1 MKTICAA
8 LGMAALLTFSAS
20 ADTLTLPKGHV
31 LDFGDTVDV
40 LDGRQTYFGK
50 QMKNWAEHEAV
61 EKESKPQAAAIGII
75 GGVDSPTSVYL
86 TSKLAPHVSRLAAE
100 ALEELRVYQLRAN
113 TPEAFYEPLVL
124 SFSVDHKN
132 PEKEKNGLSP
142 FVKLMGKEMTGTA
155 GSTAAKQAASDKK
168 NAVIPFAGKMW
179 KEAEIGEPYKQ
190 FLGKKGIRLYVSGET
205 RWKEKK
211 SRGGKVYRLAKVKAG
226 LYTGGCLI
234 PFFAEGLILEDGD
247 STTYT
252 LFASDQKSGAYFV
265 PYVEKAAR
273 EMK

>member
-20 ADTLTLPKGHV
+20 ADTLTLPKGQV

-40 LDGRQTYFGK
+40 LDGSQTYFGK
-50 QMKNWAEHEAV
+50 QMKDWAEHEAV

-75 GGVDSPTSVYL
+75 GGADGPTSVYL
-86 TSKLAPHVSRLAAE
+86 TSKLAPDVSRLAAE
-100 ALEELRVYQLRAN
+100 ALGELRVYQLRAN
-113 TPEAFYEPLVL
+113 TPEAFYESFVL

-132 PEKEKNGLSP
+132 PGKEKNGLSL

-155 GSTAAKQAASDKK
+155 GSTAVKQEAADKK
-168 NAVIPFAGKMW
+168 NAAIPFAGKMW

-190 FLGKKGIRLYVSGET
+190 FLEKRGIRLYVSGET

>member
-20 ADTLTLPKGHV
+20 ADILTLPKGHV
-31 LDFGDTVDV
+31 LDFGDTVDI

-75 GGVDSPTSVYL
+75 GGADGPTSVYL

-100 ALEELRVYQLRAN
+100 ALGELRVYQLRAN
-113 TPEAFYEPLVL
+113 TPEAFYESLVL

-155 GSTAAKQAASDKK
+155 GSTAAKQAVSDKK
-168 NAVIPFAGKMW
+168 NAAIPFAGKMW

-190 FLGKKGIRLYVSGET
+190 FLEKGESV
-205 RWKEKK
+205 
-211 SRGGKVYRLAKVKAG
+211 
-226 LYTGGCLI
+226 C
-234 PFFAEGLILEDGD
+234 
-247 STTYT
+247 
-252 LFASDQKSGAYFV
+252 
-265 PYVEKAAR
+265 
-273 EMK
+273 M

>member
-31 LDFGDTVDV
+31 LDFGDTVDI

-75 GGVDSPTSVYL
+75 GGADGPTSVYL

-100 ALEELRVYQLRAN
+100 ALGELRVYQLRAN
-113 TPEAFYEPLVL
+113 TPEAFYESLVF

-132 PEKEKNGLSP
+132 PEKKKDSLLP

-168 NAVIPFAGKMW
+168 TAAIPFAGKMW

-211 SRGGKVYRLAKVKAG
+211 SRGGKAYRLAKVKAG

-252 LFASDQKSGAYFV
+252 LFAGDQKSGAYFA

>member
-1 MKTICAA
+1 MLLC
-8 LGMAALLTFSAS
+8 GMNFINLIRIQFI
-20 ADTLTLPKGHV
+20 
-31 LDFGDTVDV
+31 FGIED
-40 LDGRQTYFGK
+40 
-50 QMKNWAEHEAV
+50 
-61 EKESKPQAAAIGII
+61 
-75 GGVDSPTSVYL
+75 
-86 TSKLAPHVSRLAAE
+86 
-100 ALEELRVYQLRAN
+100 QLILSYN
-113 TPEAFYEPLVL
+113 P

-168 NAVIPFAGKMW
+168 NAAIPFAGKMW

-226 LYTGGCLI
+226 LYTGGSLI

>member
-1 MKTICAA
+1 MKTICAS

-20 ADTLTLPKGHV
+20 ADTLTLPKGNV

-75 GGVDSPTSVYL
+75 GGADGPTSVYL

-100 ALEELRVYQLRAN
+100 ALGELRVYQLRAN
-113 TPEAFYEPLVL
+113 TTEAFYESLVF

-132 PEKEKNGLSP
+132 SEKEKNGLLP
-142 FVKLMGKEMTGTA
+142 FVKLMGKEMTDTA
-155 GSTAAKQAASDKK
+155 GSTAAKQEAADKK

-190 FLGKKGIRLYVSGET
+190 FLGKKGIRLYVSGEA

-252 LFASDQKSGAYFV
+252 LFASDQKSGAYFA

>member
-75 GGVDSPTSVYL
+75 GGADSLTSVYL
-86 TSKLAPHVSRLAAE
+86 TSKLAPDVSRLAAE
-100 ALEELRVYQLRAN
+100 ALGELRVYQLRAN
-113 TPEAFYEPLVL
+113 TPEAFYESLVF

-168 NAVIPFAGKMW
+168 NAAIPFAGKMW

-211 SRGGKVYRLAKVKAG
+211 SRGGKAYRLAKVKAG

-252 LFASDQKSGAYFV
+252 LFASDQKSGAYFA

>member
-61 EKESKPQAAAIGII
+61 EKESKPQAAAIGVI
-75 GGVDSPTSVYL
+75 GGADGPTSVYL
-86 TSKLAPHVSRLAAE
+86 TSKLAPDVSRLAAE
-100 ALEELRVYQLRAN
+100 ALGELRVYQLRAN
-113 TPEAFYEPLVL
+113 TPEAFYESFVL

-132 PEKEKNGLSP
+132 PGKEKNGLSL

-155 GSTAAKQAASDKK
+155 GSTAAKQEAADKK
-168 NAVIPFAGKMW
+168 NAAIPFAGKMW

-234 PFFAEGLILEDGD
+234 PFFAEGLILEDDD

-252 LFASDQKSGAYFV
+252 LFAGDQKSGAYFV
-265 PYVEKAAR
+265 PYVEKAAQ

>member
-31 LDFGDTVDV
+31 LDFGNTVDI

-61 EKESKPQAAAIGII
+61 EKESEPQAAAIGII
-75 GGVDSPTSVYL
+75 GGADGPTSVYL

-113 TPEAFYEPLVL
+113 TPEAFYESLVF

>member
-1 MKTICAA
+1 
-8 LGMAALLTFSAS
+8 
-20 ADTLTLPKGHV
+20 
-31 LDFGDTVDV
+31 
-40 LDGRQTYFGK
+40 
-50 QMKNWAEHEAV
+50 
-61 EKESKPQAAAIGII
+61 
-75 GGVDSPTSVYL
+75 
-86 TSKLAPHVSRLAAE
+86 
-100 ALEELRVYQLRAN
+100 
-113 TPEAFYEPLVL
+113 
-124 SFSVDHKN
+124 
-132 PEKEKNGLSP
+132 
-142 FVKLMGKEMTGTA
+142 MTGTA
-155 GSTAAKQAASDKK
+155 GSTAAKQEAADKK

-190 FLGKKGIRLYVSGET
+190 FLEKKGIRLYVSGET

-211 SRGGKVYRLAKVKAG
+211 SRGGKAYRLAKVKAG

-252 LFASDQKSGAYFV
+252 LFAGDQKSGAYFA

>member
-40 LDGRQTYFGK
+40 LDGRQMYFGK

-61 EKESKPQAAAIGII
+61 EKESKPQAADGII
-75 GGVDSPTSVYL
+75 GSVDSPAAVYL
-86 TSKLAPHVSRLAAE
+86 TSKLAPDVSRLAAE
-100 ALEELRVYQLRAN
+100 ALGELRVYQLRAN
-113 TPEAFYEPLVL
+113 TPEAFYESFVL

-132 PEKEKNGLSP
+132 PGKEKNGLLP

-155 GSTAAKQAASDKK
+155 GSTAAYHAATDKK
-168 NAVIPFAGKMW
+168 NAVIPLAGKMW
-179 KEAEIGEPYKQ
+179 KEAEIGESYKQ
-190 FLGKKGIRLYVSGET
+190 FLGKKGIRLYVSSET

-226 LYTGGCLI
+226 LYAGGCLI
-234 PFFAEGLILEDGD
+234 PFFAEGLILEDDD

-252 LFASDQKSGAYFV
+252 LFAGDQKSGAYFV

>member
-20 ADTLTLPKGHV
+20 ADTLTLPKGQV

-40 LDGRQTYFGK
+40 LDGSQTYFGK
-50 QMKNWAEHEAV
+50 QMKDWAEHEKV
-61 EKESKPQAAAIGII
+61 KKTSKRQAAAGII
-75 GGVDSPTSVYL
+75 GSVDSPAAVYL
-86 TSKLAPHVSRLAAE
+86 ESKLTPDVSRLAAK
-100 ALEELRVYQLRAN
+100 AWEELRIYQLRAN
-113 TPEAFYEPLVL
+113 TPEAFYESLVL

-132 PEKEKNGLSP
+132 SGKEKNGLLP
-142 FVKLMGKEMTGTA
+142 FVKLMGKEMTDTA
-155 GSTAAKQAASDKK
+155 GSTAAKQETADKK
-168 NAVIPFAGKMW
+168 NAVIPLAGKMW

-211 SRGGKVYRLAKVKAG
+211 SRGGKAYRLAKVKAG

-252 LFASDQKSGAYFV
+252 LFAGDQKSGAYFA

>member
-31 LDFGDTVDV
+31 LDFGDTVDI

-75 GGVDSPTSVYL
+75 GGADGPTSVYL
-86 TSKLAPHVSRLAAE
+86 TSKLAPDVSRLAAE
-100 ALEELRVYQLRAN
+100 ALRELRVYQLRAN
-113 TPEAFYEPLVL
+113 TPEAFYESFVL

-132 PEKEKNGLSP
+132 PGKEKNGLSL

-155 GSTAAKQAASDKK
+155 GSTAVKQEAADKK
-168 NAVIPFAGKMW
+168 NAAIPFAGKMW

-190 FLGKKGIRLYVSGET
+190 FLGKKGIRLYVSGEA

-247 STTYT
+247 STTYI

>member
-20 ADTLTLPKGHV
+20 ADTLTLPKGQV

-40 LDGRQTYFGK
+40 LDGSQTYFGK
-50 QMKNWAEHEAV
+50 QMKDWAEHEKV
-61 EKESKPQAAAIGII
+61 EKTSKRQAAAGII
-75 GGVDSPTSVYL
+75 GSVDSPAAVYL
-86 TSKLAPHVSRLAAE
+86 ESKLTPDVSRLAAK
-100 ALEELRVYQLRAN
+100 AWEELRIYQLRAN
-113 TPEAFYEPLVL
+113 TPEAFYESLVL

-132 PEKEKNGLSP
+132 SGKEKNGLLP
-142 FVKLMGKEMTGTA
+142 FVKLMGKEMTDTA
-155 GSTAAKQAASDKK
+155 GSTAAKQETADKK
-168 NAVIPFAGKMW
+168 NAVIPLAGKMW

-211 SRGGKVYRLAKVKAG
+211 SRGGKAYRLAKVKAG

-252 LFASDQKSGAYFV
+252 LFAGDQKSGAYFA
-265 PYVEKAAR
+265 PYLEKAAR

>member
-20 ADTLTLPKGHV
+20 ADTLTLPKGQV

-40 LDGRQTYFGK
+40 LDGSQTYFGK
-50 QMKNWAEHEAV
+50 QMKDWAEHEKV
-61 EKESKPQAAAIGII
+61 EKTSKRQAAAGII
-75 GGVDSPTSVYL
+75 GSVDSPAAVYL
-86 TSKLAPHVSRLAAE
+86 ESKLTPDVSRLAAK
-100 ALEELRVYQLRAN
+100 AWEELRIYQLRAN
-113 TPEAFYEPLVL
+113 TPEAFYESLVL

-132 PEKEKNGLSP
+132 SGKEKNGLLP
-142 FVKLMGKEMTGTA
+142 FVKLMGKEMTDTA
-155 GSTAAKQAASDKK
+155 GSTAAKQETADKK
-168 NAVIPFAGKMW
+168 NAVIPLAGKMW

-211 SRGGKVYRLAKVKAG
+211 SRGGKAYRLAKVKAG
-226 LYTGGCLI
+226 LYTGGCLT

-252 LFASDQKSGAYFV
+252 LFAGDQKSGAYFA

>member
-31 LDFGDTVDV
+31 LDFGDTVDI

-75 GGVDSPTSVYL
+75 GGADGPAAVYL
-86 TSKLAPHVSRLAAE
+86 ESKLTPDVSRLAAE
-100 ALEELRVYQLRAN
+100 ALGELRVYQLRAN
-113 TPEAFYEPLVL
+113 TPEAFYESLVL

-168 NAVIPFAGKMW
+168 NAAIPFAGKMW

-190 FLGKKGIRLYVSGET
+190 FLGKKGSV
-205 RWKEKK
+205 
-211 SRGGKVYRLAKVKAG
+211 
-226 LYTGGCLI
+226 C
-234 PFFAEGLILEDGD
+234 
-247 STTYT
+247 
-252 LFASDQKSGAYFV
+252 
-265 PYVEKAAR
+265 
-273 EMK
+273 M

>member
-31 LDFGDTVDV
+31 LDFGDTVDI

-75 GGVDSPTSVYL
+75 GGADGPTSVYL

-100 ALEELRVYQLRAN
+100 AWKELRIYQLRAN
-113 TPEAFYEPLVL
+113 TPEAFYESLVF

-155 GSTAAKQAASDKK
+155 GSTAAKQAAADKK
-168 NAVIPFAGKMW
+168 NAVILFAGKMW

-190 FLGKKGIRLYVSGET
+190 FLGKKGIRLYVSGEA

-211 SRGGKVYRLAKVKAG
+211 SRGGEVYRLAKVKAG

-252 LFASDQKSGAYFV
+252 LFAGDQKSGAYFA

>member
-20 ADTLTLPKGHV
+20 ADTLTFPKGHV
-31 LDFGDTVDV
+31 LDFGDTVDI

-50 QMKNWAEHEAV
+50 QMKDWAEHEAV

-75 GGVDSPTSVYL
+75 GGADSLASVYL

-100 ALEELRVYQLRAN
+100 TLEELRVYQLRAN
-113 TPEAFYEPLVL
+113 TPEAFYESLVL

-155 GSTAAKQAASDKK
+155 GRNRQYLIKRTLPYRLQAKC
-168 NAVIPFAGKMW
+168 
-179 KEAEIGEPYKQ
+179 
-190 FLGKKGIRLYVSGET
+190 GKKLKSESRINNFWKKGE
-205 RWKEKK
+205 
-211 SRGGKVYRLAKVKAG
+211 SV
-226 LYTGGCLI
+226 C
-234 PFFAEGLILEDGD
+234 
-247 STTYT
+247 
-252 LFASDQKSGAYFV
+252 
-265 PYVEKAAR
+265 
-273 EMK
+273 M

>member
-1 MKTICAA
+1 MKTICAS

-20 ADTLTLPKGHV
+20 ADTLTLPKGNV

-75 GGVDSPTSVYL
+75 GGADGPTSVYL

-100 ALEELRVYQLRAN
+100 ALGELRVYQLRAN
-113 TPEAFYEPLVL
+113 TTEAFYESLVF

-132 PEKEKNGLSP
+132 SEKEKNGLLP
-142 FVKLMGKEMTGTA
+142 FVKLMGKEMTDTA
-155 GSTAAKQAASDKK
+155 GSTAAKQEAADKK

-190 FLGKKGIRLYVSGET
+190 FLGKKGIRLYVSGEA

-252 LFASDQKSGAYFV
+252 LFAGDQKSGAYFA

>member
-20 ADTLTLPKGHV
+20 ADTLTLPKGQV

-40 LDGRQTYFGK
+40 LDGSQTYFGK
-50 QMKNWAEHEAV
+50 QMKDWAEHEKV
-61 EKESKPQAAAIGII
+61 EKTSKRQAAAGII
-75 GGVDSPTSVYL
+75 GSVDSPAAVYL
-86 TSKLAPHVSRLAAE
+86 ESKLTPDVSRLAAK
-100 ALEELRVYQLRAN
+100 AWEELRIYQLRAN
-113 TPEAFYEPLVL
+113 TPEAFYESLVL
-124 SFSVDHKN
+124 SFSVNHKN
-132 PEKEKNGLSP
+132 PGKEKNGLLP
-142 FVKLMGKEMTGTA
+142 FVKLMGKEMTDTA
-155 GSTAAKQAASDKK
+155 GSTAAKQEAADKK
-168 NAVIPFAGKMW
+168 NSVIPLAGKMW

-190 FLGKKGIRLYVSGET
+190 FLEKKGIRLYVSGEP

-211 SRGGKVYRLAKVKAG
+211 SRGGKVYRLAKAKAG

-252 LFASDQKSGAYFV
+252 LFTGDQKSGAYFV

>member
-31 LDFGDTVDV
+31 LDFGDTIDI

-50 QMKNWAEHEAV
+50 QMKDWAEHEAV

-100 ALEELRVYQLRAN
+100 ALGELRVYQLRAN
-113 TPEAFYEPLVL
+113 TPEAFYESFVL

-132 PEKEKNGLSP
+132 PGKEKNGLSL

-168 NAVIPFAGKMW
+168 NAAIPFAGKMW

>member
-75 GGVDSPTSVYL
+75 GGADGPTSVYL

-100 ALEELRVYQLRAN
+100 ALGELRVYQLRAN
-113 TPEAFYEPLVL
+113 TPEAFYESLVF

-132 PEKEKNGLSP
+132 SEKEKNGLLP
-142 FVKLMGKEMTGTA
+142 FVKLMGKEMTDTA
-155 GSTAAKQAASDKK
+155 GSTAAKQEAADKK

-190 FLGKKGIRLYVSGET
+190 FLEKKGIRLYVSGET

-211 SRGGKVYRLAKVKAG
+211 SRGGKAYRLAKVKAG

-252 LFASDQKSGAYFV
+252 LFASDQKSGAYFA

>member
-1 MKTICAA
+1 M
-8 LGMAALLTFSAS
+8 
-20 ADTLTLPKGHV
+20 
-31 LDFGDTVDV
+31 
-40 LDGRQTYFGK
+40 
-50 QMKNWAEHEAV
+50 
-61 EKESKPQAAAIGII
+61 
-75 GGVDSPTSVYL
+75 
-86 TSKLAPHVSRLAAE
+86 
-100 ALEELRVYQLRAN
+100 EELRVYQLRAN
-113 TPEAFYEPLVL
+113 TPEAFYESLVL

-132 PEKEKNGLSP
+132 PGKEKNGLSL

-168 NAVIPFAGKMW
+168 NAAIPFAGKMW

-265 PYVEKAAR
+265 PYVEKAAQ

>member
-20 ADTLTLPKGHV
+20 ADTLTLPKGNV

-50 QMKNWAEHEAV
+50 QMKNWVEHEAV

-75 GGVDSPTSVYL
+75 GGADGPTSVYL

-100 ALEELRVYQLRAN
+100 ALGELRVYQLRAN
-113 TPEAFYEPLVL
+113 TTEAFYESLVF

-132 PEKEKNGLSP
+132 SEKEKNGLLP
-142 FVKLMGKEMTGTA
+142 FVKLMGKEMTDTA
-155 GSTAAKQAASDKK
+155 GSTAAKQEAADKK

-190 FLGKKGIRLYVSGET
+190 FLGEKGIRLYVSGET

-252 LFASDQKSGAYFV
+252 LFASDQKSGAYFA

>member
-100 ALEELRVYQLRAN
+100 ALGELRVYQLRAN
-113 TPEAFYEPLVL
+113 TPEAFYESLVL

-142 FVKLMGKEMTGTA
+142 FVKLMGEEMTGTA
-155 GSTAAKQAASDKK
+155 GSTAAKQEAADKK

-190 FLGKKGIRLYVSGET
+190 FLGK
-205 RWKEKK
+205 
-211 SRGGKVYRLAKVKAG
+211 VYRLAKVKAG
-226 LYTGGCLI
+226 LYAGGCLI

-252 LFASDQKSGAYFV
+252 LFTGDQKSGAYFV
-265 PYVEKAAR
+265 PYVEKAAQ

>member
-20 ADTLTLPKGHV
+20 ADTLTLPKGQV

-40 LDGRQTYFGK
+40 LDGSQTYFGK
-50 QMKNWAEHEAV
+50 QMKDWAEHEKV
-61 EKESKPQAAAIGII
+61 EKTSKRQAAAGII
-75 GGVDSPTSVYL
+75 SSVDSPAAVYL
-86 TSKLAPHVSRLAAE
+86 ESKLTPDVSRLAAK
-100 ALEELRVYQLRAN
+100 AWEELRIYQLRAN
-113 TPEAFYEPLVL
+113 TPEAFYESLVL

-132 PEKEKNGLSP
+132 SGKEKNGLLP
-142 FVKLMGKEMTGTA
+142 FVKLMGKEMTDTA
-155 GSTAAKQAASDKK
+155 GSTAAKQETADKK
-168 NAVIPFAGKMW
+168 NAVIPLAGKMW

-211 SRGGKVYRLAKVKAG
+211 SRGGKAYRLAKVKAG

-252 LFASDQKSGAYFV
+252 LFAGDQKSGAYFA

>member
-31 LDFGDTVDV
+31 LDFGDTVDI

-86 TSKLAPHVSRLAAE
+86 TSKLAPDVSRLAAE
-100 ALEELRVYQLRAN
+100 AWKELRIYQLRAN
-113 TPEAFYEPLVL
+113 TPEAFYESLVL
-124 SFSVDHKN
+124 SFSVAHKN
-132 PEKEKNGLSP
+132 PGKEKNGLSP

-155 GSTAAKQAASDKK
+155 GSTAAKQEAADKK

-179 KEAEIGEPYKQ
+179 KEAEIREPYKQ
-190 FLGKKGIRLYVSGET
+190 FLEKRGIRLYVSGET

-211 SRGGKVYRLAKVKAG
+211 SRGGKAYHLAKVKAG

-252 LFASDQKSGAYFV
+252 LFAGDQKSGAYFA
-265 PYVEKAAR
+265 PYVEKAAQ

>member
-20 ADTLTLPKGHV
+20 ADTLTLPKGNV

-75 GGVDSPTSVYL
+75 GGADGPTSVYL

-100 ALEELRVYQLRAN
+100 ALGELRVYQLRAN
-113 TPEAFYEPLVL
+113 TTEAFYESLVF

-132 PEKEKNGLSP
+132 SEKEKNDLLP
-142 FVKLMGKEMTGTA
+142 FVKLMGKEMTDTA
-155 GSTAAKQAASDKK
+155 GSTAAKQEAADKK

-190 FLGKKGIRLYVSGET
+190 FLGKKGIRLYVSGEA

-252 LFASDQKSGAYFV
+252 LFASDQKSGAYFA

>member
-1 MKTICAA
+1 MKTICAS

-20 ADTLTLPKGHV
+20 ADTLTLPKGNV
-31 LDFGDTVDV
+31 LDFGDTVDI

-75 GGVDSPTSVYL
+75 GGADGPTSVYL

-100 ALEELRVYQLRAN
+100 ALGELRVYQLRAN
-113 TPEAFYEPLVL
+113 TTEAFYESLVF

-132 PEKEKNGLSP
+132 SEKEKNGLLP
-142 FVKLMGKEMTGTA
+142 FVKLMGKEMTDTA
-155 GSTAAKQAASDKK
+155 GSTAAKQEAADKK

-190 FLGKKGIRLYVSGET
+190 FLGKKGIRLYVSGEA

-252 LFASDQKSGAYFV
+252 LFASDQKSGAYFA

>member
-20 ADTLTLPKGHV
+20 ADTLTLPKGQV

-40 LDGRQTYFGK
+40 LDGSQTYFGK
-50 QMKNWAEHEAV
+50 QMKDWAEHEKV
-61 EKESKPQAAAIGII
+61 EKTSKRQAAAGII
-75 GGVDSPTSVYL
+75 GSVDSPAAVYL
-86 TSKLAPHVSRLAAE
+86 ESKLTPDVSRLAAK
-100 ALEELRVYQLRAN
+100 AWEELRIYQLRAN
-113 TPEAFYEPLVL
+113 TPEAFYESLVL

-132 PEKEKNGLSP
+132 PGKEKNGLLP
-142 FVKLMGKEMTGTA
+142 FVKLMGKEMTDTA
-155 GSTAAKQAASDKK
+155 GSTAAKQEAADKK
-168 NAVIPFAGKMW
+168 NAVIPLAGKMW

-190 FLGKKGIRLYVSGET
+190 FLEKKGIRLYVSGEPH
-205 RWKEKK
+205 WKEKK
-211 SRGGKVYRLAKVKAG
+211 SRGGKVYRLAKAKAG

-252 LFASDQKSGAYFV
+252 LFTGDQKSGAYFV

>member
-31 LDFGDTVDV
+31 LDFGDTVDI

-75 GGVDSPTSVYL
+75 GGADSPPSVYL
-86 TSKLAPHVSRLAAE
+86 TSKLASDVSRLAAE
-100 ALEELRVYQLRAN
+100 AWKELRIYQLRAN
-113 TPEAFYEPLVL
+113 TPEVVYESLVP

-132 PEKEKNGLSP
+132 PGKEKNGLSP

-155 GSTAAKQAASDKK
+155 GSTAAKQAVSDKK
-168 NAVIPFAGKMW
+168 NAAIPFAGKMW

-190 FLGKKGIRLYVSGET
+190 FLEKRGIRLYVSGET

-211 SRGGKVYRLAKVKAG
+211 SRGGKAYRLAKVKAG

-247 STTYT
+247 STTYI